1 MLLVLYV
8 VGGDRDFAVIL
19 VLVYNRLFEIIME
32 FSEETNVN
40 SGSVDRRNNN
50 ELNKEHPLLYLV
62 KMFRFESM
70 EVKTYKFTCLL
81 CKPKATTCSAAALE

>member
-1 MLLVLYV
+1 
-8 VGGDRDFAVIL
+8 
-19 VLVYNRLFEIIME
+19 ME

-50 ELNKEHPLLYLV
+50 ELNKEHPWLYLV

-70 EVKTYKFTCLL
+70 EAKTYKFTCLL
-81 CKPKATTCSAAALE
+81 CRRSTVSDDEVLMQYLQNRSDDMNIIA